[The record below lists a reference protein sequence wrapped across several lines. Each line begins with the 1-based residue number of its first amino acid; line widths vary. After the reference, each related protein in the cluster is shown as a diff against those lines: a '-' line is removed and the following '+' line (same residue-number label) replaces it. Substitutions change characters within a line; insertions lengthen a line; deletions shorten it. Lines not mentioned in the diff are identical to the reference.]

1 MAAHGVGTQAGTGRP
16 EPKRVLVTGASG
28 TLGRVIV
35 PGLAQAG
42 FRLQLNDLAHFP
54 DVLPEGVDFVAA
66 DLTDQGALAAACPED
81 VTDII
86 HFGGINTELSS
97 KAILDANI
105 LGSLN
110 VFEVARMRKAR
121 VIYASSNHTIGFHPR
136 GETLTINDPYRPDGF
151 YGLSKAYV
159 ELLGRMFYD
168 KHGVESVHLR
178 IGSCLPEPVDTRH
191 LATWLSYPDLV
202 RLMIAALTVPRPNYA
217 IVWGVSCNTRR
228 WWIGDDAERI
238 GYFPQDDAE
247 DYADRV
253 VEEAGEEVSLAYQ
266 GASHCAIG
274 YTRDNPD
281 QGI

>member
-1 MAAHGVGTQAGTGRP
+1 MTADGVEAQQTREQRRA
-16 EPKRVLVTGASG
+16 KRVLVTGASG

-54 DVLPEGVDFVAA
+54 DELPDEVDFVAA
-66 DLTDQGALAAACPED
+66 DLRDQRALAAACPED

-97 KAILDANI
+97 EAILDANI

-110 VFEVARMRKAR
+110 VFEVARMRGAR
-121 VIYASSNHTIGFHPR
+121 VIFASSNHTIGFHPR
-136 GETLTINDPYRPDGF
+136 NRTLTIDDPYRPDGF

-159 ELLGRMFYD
+159 ELLGRMFHD

-178 IGSCLPEPVDTRH
+178 IGSCLPKPLDTRH
-191 LATWLSYPDLV
+191 LATWLSYPDLI
-202 RLMIAALTVPRPNYA
+202 RLMIAALTAPSPGYA
-217 IVWGVSCNTRR
+217 IVWGISRNTRR
-228 WWIGDDAERI
+228 WWGSDDAERI

-247 DYADRV
+247 TYVDQV
-253 VEEAGEEVSLAYQ
+253 TVEEGEAVSLAFQ

-274 YTRDNPD
+274 YTR
-281 QGI
+281 GELA

>member
-1 MAAHGVGTQAGTGRP
+1 MTADGVVAQQKTAHLSA
-16 EPKRVLVTGASG
+16 KRVLVTGASG

-54 DVLPEGVDFVAA
+54 DELPDGVDFVAA
-66 DLTDQGALAAACPED
+66 DLTEQQALAAACPDD

-110 VFEVARMRKAR
+110 VFEVARMRRAR
-121 VIYASSNHTIGFHPR
+121 VIFASSNHTIGFHPR
-136 GETLTINDPYRPDGF
+136 GRTLTIDDPYRPDGY

-178 IGSCLPEPVDTRH
+178 IGSCVPEPLDTRH

-202 RLMIAALTVPRPNYA
+202 RLMIAALTVPSPGYA
-217 IVWGVSCNTRR
+217 IVWGISRNTRR

-238 GYFPQDDAE
+238 GYFPQDNAE
-247 DYADRV
+247 AYADRV
-253 VEEAGEEVSLAYQ
+253 MAEEGEAASLAFQ

-274 YTRDNPD
+274 YTRDEP
-281 QGI
+281 G

>member
-1 MAAHGVGTQAGTGRP
+1 MTADGVVTPQKTEHFRA
-16 EPKRVLVTGASG
+16 KRVLVTGASG

-35 PGLAQAG
+35 PGLSQAG

-54 DVLPEGVDFVAA
+54 DELPDGVNFVAA
-66 DLTDQGALAAACPED
+66 DLTEQQALAAACPDD

-97 KAILDANI
+97 RAILDANI

-110 VFEVARMRKAR
+110 VFEVARMRRAR
-121 VIYASSNHTIGFHPR
+121 VIFASSNHTIGFHPR
-136 GETLTINDPYRPDGF
+136 SRTLTIDDPYRPDGY

-178 IGSCLPEPVDTRH
+178 IGSCVPEPLDTRH
-191 LATWLSYPDLV
+191 LATWLSYPDLL
-202 RLMIAALTVPRPNYA
+202 RLMIAALTVPSPGYA
-217 IVWGVSCNTRR
+217 IVWGISRNTRR
-228 WWIGDDAERI
+228 WWINDDAERI
-238 GYFPQDDAE
+238 GYFPQDNAE
-247 DYADRV
+247 AYADRV
-253 VEEAGEEVSLAYQ
+253 MAEEGEATSLAFQ

-274 YTRDNPD
+274 YTRDEL
-281 QGI
+281 G